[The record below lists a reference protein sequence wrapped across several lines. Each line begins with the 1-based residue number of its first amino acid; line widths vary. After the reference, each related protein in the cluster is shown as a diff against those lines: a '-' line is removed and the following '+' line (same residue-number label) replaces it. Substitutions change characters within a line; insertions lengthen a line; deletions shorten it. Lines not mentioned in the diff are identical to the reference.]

1 LSAIRLKGMTWSHP
15 RGYDPMI
22 ACSHLWAEKTCVHI
36 DWDKRSLQ
44 DFESYPVE
52 DLARSY
58 DLIVIDHPH
67 VGEITAQNCLVPLDR
82 YGTGEA
88 RERLAAGSVGGS
100 YESYEWEG
108 HQWAFPIDAAAQ
120 VQAWR
125 PDLIGAAPTR
135 FDEVMDLA
143 AKGKVMIPMRPPHSL
158 MTFYTLAANL
168 GTPCA
173 TEGPGD
179 LISPDDGGR
188 VYEIIAGLMRH
199 VPDACFAMDP
209 IAVFERVCEADSEIA
224 CVPFIYGYVNYGLAG
239 FRPNRLAFADIPDAG
254 GTGPVGSAL
263 GGTGIAVS
271 AFSDRISEAAEFAYW
286 IASGEV
292 QRGPFAAAGG
302 QPGHADGW
310 DDETVNTA
318 NSGFYRNTRRTLD
331 NAWIRPRHKG
341 YMAFQ
346 AAASELLNEGLLAGE
361 AGASV
366 IADINAMFA
375 KSFGA

>member
-1 LSAIRLKGMTWSHP
+1 
-15 RGYDPMI
+15 MI
-22 ACSHLWAEKTCVHI
+22 ACSRLWAEKTGVQI

-82 YGTGEA
+82 HGTGEA

-125 PDLIGAAPTR
+125 PDLIEAAPTR
-135 FDEVMDLA
+135 FDAVMDLA
-143 AKGKVMIPMRPPHSL
+143 VEGRVMIPMRPPHSL

-173 TEGPGD
+173 TGGPGD
-179 LISPDDGGR
+179 LIAPDDGGR
-188 VYEIIAGLMRH
+188 VYEAIAGLMRH
-199 VPDACFAMDP
+199 VLDACFAMDP
-209 IAVFERVCEADSEIA
+209 IAVFERGCEADSGIA

-263 GGTGIAVS
+263 GGTGIAIS
-271 AFSDRISEAAEFAYW
+271 AFSDNISEAAEFAYW

-318 NSGFYRNTRRTLD
+318 TSDFYRNTRGTLD

-346 AAASELLNEGLLAGE
+346 AAASERLNEGLLAGE
-361 AGASV
+361 AAASV

>member
-1 LSAIRLKGMTWSHP
+1 MSDIRLKGMTWSHP

-22 ACSHLWAEKTCVHI
+22 ACSRLWAEKTGVQI

-67 VGEITAQNCLVPLDR
+67 VGEITAQNCLIPLDR
-82 YGTGEA
+82 HGTGEA
-88 RERLAAGSVGGS
+88 REKLAAGSVGGS

-125 PDLIGAAPTR
+125 PDRIETAPVR
-135 FDEVMDLA
+135 LDEVMDLA
-143 AKGKVMIPMRPPHSL
+143 VDGKVMIPMRPPHSL

-179 LISPDDGGR
+179 LISPDDGIR
-188 VYEIIAGLMRH
+188 IYEMIAGLMRH
-199 VPDACFAMDP
+199 VPDACYAMDP
-209 IAVFERVCEADSEIA
+209 IAVFERVCEADSDIA
-224 CVPFIYGYVNYGLAG
+224 CVPFIYGYVNYGIAG

-254 GTGPVGSAL
+254 GKGPVGSAL

-271 AFSDRISEAAEFAYW
+271 AFSDHIAEAAEFACW
-286 IASGEV
+286 IAGGEV
-292 QRGPFAAAGG
+292 QRAPFAAAGG

-310 DDETVNTA
+310 NDETVNTA
-318 NSGFYRNTRRTLD
+318 TNDFYRNTRRTLD

-346 AAASELLNEGLLAGE
+346 AAASERLNEGLLAGE
-361 AGASV
+361 TGASV
-366 IADINAMFA
+366 VADINAMFA
-375 KSFGA
+375 KSFG